1 MSRISN
7 ISAIEQVLEMIEG
20 YDENAEHNHA
30 GMQFIQGVILGLG
43 MGDVITMEQETELR
57 ERLYDVYD
65 YHKEENKLGL
75 TYTQNVTTNLKNHT
89 MVLQQP
95 LY

>member
-7 ISAIEQVLEMIEG
+7 ISAIEKVLELIDG
-20 YDENAEHNHA
+20 YDRNEEHNPS

-57 ERLYDVYD
+57 ERMYDIYKF
-65 YHKEENKLGL
+65 HKEENK
-75 TYTQNVTTNLKNHT
+75 
-89 MVLQQP
+89 
-95 LY
+95 